1 MATGKGQRIGIWI
14 ITVVLVVGTL
24 GGFAAMVLQPSND
37 KIDQESQQK
46 AYEEYIKQQEESNK
60 ARLASSKPLD
70 GFTSG
75 SFDKSSITELKVEV
89 LKEGDGAAIT
99 ADSTVTVNY
108 FGWTSDGIIFDSSNQ
123 AGVVNSFTMTP
134 TQNIIAGWKQGLNG
148 IRAGSIVK
156 LSIPADLA
164 YGSAGSPPAIG
175 PNEPLQF
182 IMQVVSVE

>member
-108 FGWTSDGIIFDSSNQ
+108 FGWTSDATIFDSTNQ
-123 AGVVNSFTMTP
+123 DGTVKPVSLGLTDV
-134 TQNIIAGWKQGLNG
+134 IEGWKQGLNG

-182 IMQVVSVE
+182 IIQVVSVE